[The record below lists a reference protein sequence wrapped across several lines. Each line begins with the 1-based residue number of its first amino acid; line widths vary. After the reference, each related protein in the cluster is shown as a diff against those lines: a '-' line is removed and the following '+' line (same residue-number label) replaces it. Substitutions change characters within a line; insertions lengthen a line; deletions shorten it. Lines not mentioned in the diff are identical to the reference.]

1 MATLKPIHA
10 AAIERLRKY
19 VPPPTQYYSL
29 PVSRRAAVLILLY
42 ADAQGEL
49 RVVLTMRATTLSSYA
64 GQAALPGGK
73 ADDLTETPFQTAR
86 REAFEEIGLP
96 LSDDKLPKPFRIE
109 HLCQLPTNFARTEL
123 GVRPC
128 VAFLSPHPDW
138 PKDKPVPNVE
148 ETLIPRL
155 DAREVAAVFTAPL
168 HNFLKEK
175 LESDTNEE
183 RWYDGLWMD
192 WNHTRWR
199 FHNFYVPVA
208 GQRVAWASP
217 TSTSSPAVG
226 STSLPYRDI
235 PRSAKVAAKEV
246 EETTKRFRV
255 FGMTGRIMVDAA
267 RVAYGEAP
275 GFEHTMHLGDEDMI
289 GNMLKEGRL
298 GPLLRKRPGDHED
311 GDAAAAAK
319 I

>member
-1 MATLKPIHA
+1 ML
-10 AAIERLRKY
+10 
-19 VPPPTQYYSL
+19 
-29 PVSRRAAVLILLY
+29 
-42 ADAQGEL
+42 D
-49 RVVLTMRATTLSSYA
+49 A

-73 ADDLTETPFQTAR
+73 ADDLSETPFQTAR

-96 LSDDKLPKPFRIE
+96 LTDSKLPPPFRIE

-128 VAFLSPHPDW
+128 VAFLSPHPDY
-138 PKDKPVPNVE
+138 PKDKPIPSVE
-148 ETLIPRL
+148 GTLIPRL

-168 HNFLKEK
+168 YNFLKEK
-175 LESDTNEE
+175 DPSDTPEH
-183 RWYDGLWMD
+183 RWYEGLWMD
-192 WNHTRWR
+192 WNSTRWR

-208 GQRVAWASP
+208 GQRVAWALP
-217 TSTSSPAVG
+217 TSTSPAVG
-226 STSLPYRDI
+226 SSSLPYRDI
-235 PRSAKVAAKEV
+235 PQAANAAREARDA
-246 EETTKRFRV
+246 TKRFRV

-267 RVAYGEAP
+267 RVAYDERP
-275 GFEHTMHLGDEDMI
+275 EFDVTEHLGDEDMI
-289 GNMLKEGRL
+289 GKMLGEGRL